1 MRRRALALAGLLA
14 GVTLTLCIARRG
26 ATPGDAA
33 PAPPPTPDA
42 EPEVVLTGKRATAAL
57 RYLEAQRRQGFVV
70 PSRSATPP
78 AVAPGAQ
85 GLFHHEEGFPR
96 AWLAP
101 DERIDWPYPP
111 DR

>member
-1 MRRRALALAGLLA
+1 MRRRALALAVLLA

-33 PAPPPTPDA
+33 PAAPPMSDVG
-42 EPEVVLTGKRATAAL
+42 PEYHLTGKRATAAQ
-57 RYLEAQRRQGFVV
+57 RYLEAQRRRGFVA
-70 PSRSATPP
+70 PSRSVAAP
-78 AVAPGAQ
+78 AVSPETL
-85 GLFHHEEGFPR
+85 GLFHHKEGFPK

-101 DERIDWPYPP
+101 DERVDWPYPP